1 MLVTFKTNSYADI
14 TMFGDVAEALLGMM
28 GQSGNVPGAIMAEDV
43 ADALSLLKKALEDAP
58 EPNATGEAEIDDDDQ
73 TNRVAL
79 KTRAMPL
86 LSLLESAVASN
97 DNVLWDA

>member
-43 ADALSLLKKALEDAP
+43 ADALSSLKNALEAAP
-58 EPNATGEAEIDDDDQ
+58 EPDALDGVEADDDDQ

-86 LSLLESAVASN
+86 IGLLESAVASN
-97 DNVLWDA
+97 DNVQWDA

>member
-1 MLVTFKTNSYADI
+1 VLVTFKTNSYADI

-28 GQSGNVPGAIMAEDV
+28 GQSGNVPGAIMADDV
-43 ADALSLLKKALEDAP
+43 ENALSSLKIALEDSP
-58 EPNATGEAEIDDDDQ
+58 EPDSAEAIDLEDDDQ

-86 LSLLESAVASN
+86 LGLLESAVASH
-97 DNVLWDA
+97 DNVQWDA